1 MTTTQAV
8 TERVS
13 APSAPR
19 VPTGL
24 HWQAVCRFDRLLP
37 ERGVAALLGDVQVA
51 LFRAHEGTIHAIDN
65 IDPFSGAA
73 VLSRGIVGDRA
84 GVATVASPVY
94 KQAFNLVTG
103 QCLDDPDV
111 AVPVYPVR
119 VTDGLLEV
127 GLP

>member
-1 MTTTQAV
+1 MTTAQAV

-13 APSAPR
+13 APSAPT

-24 HWQAVCRFDRLLP
+24 RWQAVCRFDLLLP

>member
-1 MTTTQAV
+1 MTISISPTV
-8 TERVS
+8 TERDS
-13 APSAPR
+13 APTASPGPR
-19 VPTGL
+19 
-24 HWQAVCRFDRLLP
+24 WQAVCRYDRLLP

-51 LFRAHEGTIHAIDN
+51 LFRTHDGTVHAIGN

-94 KQAFNLVTG
+94 KQAFDLVTG
-103 QCLDDPDV
+103 RCLDDPDV
-111 AVPVYPVR
+111 AVPTYPVR
-119 VTDGLLEV
+119 VADGLLEV

>member
-1 MTTTQAV
+1 MTPPAV
-8 TERVS
+8 TERTS
-13 APSAPR
+13 PPPASTAFAEQC
-19 VPTGL
+19 
-24 HWQAVCRFDRLLP
+24 WQTVCRYDRLLP
-37 ERGVAALLGDVQVA
+37 ERGVAALLGEVQVA
-51 LFRAHEGTIHAIDN
+51 IFRAHDGAVHAIGN

-103 QCLDDPDV
+103 QCLDDPVV

-127 GLP
+127 WLP

>member
-1 MTTTQAV
+1 MTPPAV
-8 TERVS
+8 TERTSPPTASTGS
-13 APSAPR
+13 AEPC
-19 VPTGL
+19 
-24 HWQAVCRFDRLLP
+24 WQTVCRYDRLLP
-37 ERGVAALLGDVQVA
+37 ERGVAALLGEVQVA
-51 LFRAHEGTIHAIDN
+51 IFRAHDGAVHAIGN

-94 KQAFNLVTG
+94 KQAFDLVTG
-103 QCLDDPDV
+103 QCLDDPAV

-127 GLP
+127 WLP